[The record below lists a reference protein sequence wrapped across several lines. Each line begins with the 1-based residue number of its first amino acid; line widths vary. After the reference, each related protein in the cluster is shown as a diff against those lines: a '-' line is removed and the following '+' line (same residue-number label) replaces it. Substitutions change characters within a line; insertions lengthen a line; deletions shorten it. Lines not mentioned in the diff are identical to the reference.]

1 METKLLIQPH
11 FVICF
16 FFNQNWLKRS
26 VIFGRSFNLVLATN
40 IVQKKQTRCLCMMV
54 SFETAASQS

>member
-1 METKLLIQPH
+1 MTET
-11 FVICF
+11 F
-16 FFNQNWLKRS
+16 
-26 VIFGRSFNLVLATN
+26 IFGRSFNLVLATN